1 MCPIHFSNIYSDLLF
16 DKQTRYYKKQ
26 FKDESLF
33 KILKYFN
40 GQITYSELLNMN
52 RQDLD
57 SMLRIMNNNIK
68 SNNETIKKLKEN
80 EQVFRNQVKYVIN
93 LGT

>member
-1 MCPIHFSNIYSDLLF
+1 
-16 DKQTRYYKKQ
+16 
-26 FKDESLF
+26 
-33 KILKYFN
+33 
-40 GQITYSELLNMN
+40 
-52 RQDLD
+52 
-57 SMLRIMNNNIK
+57 MLRIMNNNIK

>member
-16 DKQTRYYKKQ
+16 DKKTRHYKKQ
-26 FKDESLF
+26 FKEETLF
-33 KILKYFN
+33 RILKYYN
-40 GQITYSELLNMN
+40 GQVTYSELLNMN
-52 RQDLD
+52 KQDLD